1 MGGHGHNRMRQKQ
14 LYTQKKVTMFAYTT
28 EFLTGS
34 YSRAFASLSS
44 FNFGFHKILTT
55 ITELISS
62 ARRLASS
69 SMSLPSFFP
78 PHHLLLSYPFFF
90 CPPLRLPSQVGIL
103 SILPSSQSSPSSSSL
118 TWLLSRPATQLTFG
132 TFLYYYTRLALLLP
146 GSHLFFVSI

>member
-69 SMSLPSFFP
+69 SMSLPSFKVFSVCRLP
-78 PHHLLLSYPFFF
+78 LSIASFFF
-90 CPPLRLPSQVGIL
+90 CK
-103 SILPSSQSSPSSSSL
+103 
-118 TWLLSRPATQLTFG
+118 TA
-132 TFLYYYTRLALLLP
+132 
-146 GSHLFFVSI
+146 